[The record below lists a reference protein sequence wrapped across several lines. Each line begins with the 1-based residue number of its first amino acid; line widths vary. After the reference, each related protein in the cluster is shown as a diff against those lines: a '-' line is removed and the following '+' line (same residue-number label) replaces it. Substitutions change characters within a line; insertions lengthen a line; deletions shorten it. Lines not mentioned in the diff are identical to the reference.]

1 MKKSG
6 CLCAAEKPENFFWG
20 ERLKNSN
27 VLPKK
32 KLRDP
37 FLPEVTEEVT
47 PQATP
52 SKLPYGTRKAPF
64 SAASSPT

>member
-1 MKKSG
+1 MEKSG
-6 CLCAAEKPENFFWG
+6 CLCAAEKPEKLFLGRTF
-20 ERLKNSN
+20 EKFKRS
-27 VLPKK
+27 PQK

>member
-1 MKKSG
+1 MRGREAGKLFLG
-6 CLCAAEKPENFFWG
+6 RTFENFK
-20 ERLKNSN
+20 RS
-27 VLPKK
+27 PQK

-64 SAASSPT
+64 SAAPSPT